1 VSLVALALGT
11 VPAGA
16 VPQASTALARIAT
29 DTTTIQAAQ
38 HATIVEPDTYAFGSR
53 IVSTFQVGRYFGG
66 SAGAIGFATSTD
78 AGRTWSS
85 GLVPGITEAT
95 TPPGPS
101 NAASDPVVA
110 FDAQHGRWLIVTLV
124 NTRSESG
131 LFVNGSADG
140 LNWDPPVRA
149 ISYPP
154 QSGGEGTAVDKEW
167 IACDNFPS
175 SPFFGH
181 CYIAYTDVAH
191 SRPGQEANVA
201 VQSSSDGGV
210 TWSQPLLFPVDAE
223 IVSPGVQPVVRPNGE
238 LVIVFFE
245 DGVVRAT
252 RSTDG
257 GATFSARERVAAL
270 RFHRRPIRPNRLRG
284 FTLPTASVDA
294 AGVVYAAWSDC
305 RFRSNC
311 RADDIV
317 WSRST
322 GPRRWTAPRRIPL
335 GPRRAREYTIPDL
348 AVDPTT
354 RGARTRLALSFYT
367 LNFANC
373 TESTC
378 VLDFHVAASRS
389 AGARWTKPRR
399 VNTQRMRLTW
409 IARTSS
415 GRMVGDY
422 TGTVFSGGRVVAVH
436 VQARPPSGGAFD
448 EAAYAYTLALP

>member
-1 VSLVALALGT
+1 M
-11 VPAGA
+11 
-16 VPQASTALARIAT
+16 
-29 DTTTIQAAQ
+29 IQGAQ
-38 HATIVEPDTYAFGSR
+38 HATIVEPDAYAFGSR

-66 SAGAIGFATSTD
+66 SAGAIGFASSTD
-78 AGRTWSS
+78 TGRTWRS
-85 GLVPGITEAT
+85 GLVPGITQAT

-110 FDAQHGRWLIVTLV
+110 YDAQHGRWLIVTLV

-140 LNWDPPVRA
+140 VNWDPPVRA

-154 QSGGEGTAVDKEW
+154 ETSGEGTAVDKEW
-167 IACDNFPS
+167 IACDNFSS
-175 SPFFGH
+175 SPFFGR

-191 SRPGQEANVA
+191 QRPGQEANVG
-201 VQSSSDGGV
+201 VQSTSDGGV

-238 LVIVFFE
+238 VVIVFFE

-305 RFRSNC
+305 RFRTNC

-335 GPRRAREYTIPDL
+335 GPLRAREYTLPDL
-348 AVDPTT
+348 AVDPST
-354 RGARTRLALSFYT
+354 RGARARLALSFYT

-378 VLDFHVAASRS
+378 VLDFHVATSRS

-409 IARTSS
+409 IARTNS

-436 VQARPPSGGAFD
+436 VQASPPSGGAFN
-448 EAAYAYTLALP
+448 EALYAYTLALP